1 MHRWFRIALTWLLVM
16 ALPVQGWAAVTM
28 AACGPSHHRMAH
40 VESAASAVH
49 DHAEHGH
56 GHGVSGS
63 AAEVHHHD
71 GADGGAA
78 DVLAHGHHAVLS
90 DEEQQL
96 NKLSK
101 FKCSACSLC
110 HVTMAMPA
118 AGVRIDPVWVSNFVA
133 PTVPQTAAQF
143 LTDGPERPPRSLLA

>member
-1 MHRWFRIALTWLLVM
+1 M
-16 ALPVQGWAAVTM
+16 AQ
-28 AACGPSHHRMAH
+28 
-40 VESAASAVH
+40 VEAAASAVH
-49 DHAEHGH
+49 DHAEHAR
-56 GHGVSGS
+56 GVSGS
-63 AAEVHHHD
+63 AAAMHHH
-71 GADGGAA
+71 GADSGAA
-78 DVLAHGHHAVLS
+78 DGPAHGHHGVLP

-96 NKLSK
+96 DKLSQ